1 MEKGTKVRNRTVSSS
16 NFSSNGYLVL
26 VTSVFNV
33 SKNDNLN
40 LDSKTNQSEHFK
52 IIAQL
57 TNSNRLYKISPVTK
71 TLSENQNQIIYFDIS
86 LYNEWSTACSFVNT
100 GDVIEIFGGY
110 VSKNKNSITYE
121 FSVSKRNS
129 SMVVW
134 RSGFEHIPAVLTHA
148 AVLCSKGNIYLP
160 AWARIYNDRTKLE
173 PAEIGMNNQNSSS
186 VIESLDFN
194 GSFEQ
199 FNCITNN
206 LDFKKSN
213 EIYHSILKKRK
224 ASSAYKNV
232 PQTIQYSYIDRL
244 SDIIPKVSVN
254 LYGVVL
260 EVGNNPIK
268 RCGSRTSQIFLNVTL
283 IDPSVI
289 ELVPMDSYSISIL
302 DELLSGI
309 YNYKNRPRLNPNF
322 PTISLEIATEG
333 DANTLPIINF
343 GDIIRVHRV
352 EPTISKQKY
361 IDLPC
366 NVKNTSIR
374 VWSIHDL
381 DIERIYSKYS
391 SDEEIFDSQ
400 DCYFTVENA
409 IKVGGNQ
416 QRTTFTKDD
425 SLRLLKLQRWFYELF
440 HDFPFFSI
448 SPYTKTL
455 KYLSN
460 SSENHNRQFGD
471 IIVFIHDIC
480 ILSDFFKKPTSENNK
495 FQIEKK
501 LPKQENLCFI
511 VTEHKQCERINLD
524 SLMKNNYDQVFIVYV
539 SENHNFGL
547 RDYFINN
554 KKPLSYGDWIR
565 IKNVSILG
573 TDYFTHINGELVGPF
588 TVIDTNRSRITRLP
602 FWSGDVKLNSSRISP
617 ISKSKALQTH

>member
-1 MEKGTKVRNRTVSSS
+1 MIKGAKVRNRTIS
-16 NFSSNGYLVL
+16 NSVFSSNGYLVL
-26 VTSVFNV
+26 VTNV
-33 SKNDNLN
+33 LNVPKNENINLN
-40 LDSKTNQSEHFK
+40 SKRNKSEHFK

-57 TNSNRLYKISPVTK
+57 TNSNRLYKISSVTK
-71 TLSENQNQIIYFDIS
+71 TLSENQDQIIYFDIS
-86 LYNEWSTACSFVNT
+86 LYNEWSTACSFINI
-100 GDVIEIFGGY
+100 GDTIEIFGGY

-121 FSVSKRNS
+121 FSASKRNS

-160 AWARIYNDRTKLE
+160 AWARIYNDRAKLRT
-173 PAEIGMNNQNSSS
+173 AESNIYDQSSSSIDSVNFNGNFDQINCTTGYKDIEKNNQVQNA
-186 VIESLDFN
+186 
-194 GSFEQ
+194 
-199 FNCITNN
+199 
-206 LDFKKSN
+206 
-213 EIYHSILKKRK
+213 ILKKRK
-224 ASSAYKNV
+224 TSNVYKNTS
-232 PQTIQYSYIDRL
+232 QNTQYSYIDRL
-244 SDIIPKVSVN
+244 SDIIPKVSTN

-268 RCGSRTSQIFLNVTL
+268 RCSSRTSQIFLNVTL

-289 ELVPMDSYSISIL
+289 ELVPMDNYSISNL
-302 DELLSGI
+302 DELLSGV

-322 PTISLEIATEG
+322 PTISLEIATDG

-366 NVKNTSIR
+366 NMKNTSIR
-374 VWSIHDL
+374 IWSIHDL
-381 DIERIYSKYS
+381 NIESIYSKYS
-391 SDEEIFDSQ
+391 SDEEILNSQ

-416 QRTTFTKDD
+416 QRTTFTKND

-448 SPYTKTL
+448 SPYTKSL

-471 IIVFIHDIC
+471 IIVFIHEVC
-480 ILSDFFKKPTSENNK
+480 ILSEFFKKTNPEAENDIM
-495 FQIEKK
+495 FPITKK
-501 LPKQENLCFI
+501 MSKQENLCLI

-524 SLMKNNYDQVFIVYV
+524 NLTKYSYDHVFIVYV
-539 SENHNFGL
+539 SESCNFGL
-547 RDYFINN
+547 KDHFINN

-565 IKNVSILG
+565 IKNVSISG

-588 TVIDTNRSRITRLP
+588 TLIDTNRSRITRLP
-602 FWSGDVKLNSSRISP
+602 FWSGDVKLNSNRISP
-617 ISKSKALQTH
+617 ISKK